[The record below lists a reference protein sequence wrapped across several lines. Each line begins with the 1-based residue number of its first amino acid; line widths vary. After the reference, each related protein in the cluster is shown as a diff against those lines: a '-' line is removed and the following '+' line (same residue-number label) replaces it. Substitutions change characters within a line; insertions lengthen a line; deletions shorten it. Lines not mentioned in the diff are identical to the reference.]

1 MRPVGQHGAGMTWDT
16 EWPKWPADVKPAD
29 VKSLVNVVVH
39 CNVDKLFSLLWGART
54 EFMVRPSCRPW

>member
-1 MRPVGQHGAGMTWDT
+1 MTWET

-39 CNVDKLFSLLWGART
+39 CNVDKLFSLLWDSRT
-54 EFMVRPSCRPW
+54 EFMVRPSCRP